1 MSMKSKNVAALI
13 TMAALFVS
21 ALPMTALA
29 NEVSPHL
36 FYGTERTY
44 GEDTTRHEDL
54 ILSEFGEEL
63 TGRCAVLPKNDT
75 FSIEKEGSDLDPSH
89 ELVLSLYC
97 PSTSDSNGQTRL
109 FWEEG
114 MLAKTER
121 LELGKEY
128 SLYND
133 EVKAMIADLQ
143 GTSHVN
149 DPFIV
154 IYVTDIDINYS
165 WRWIAH
171 LTDNWSA
178 PNAGSGSV
186 AQSGAVTQKWAS
198 DGNGWWIQNSDGT
211 YLKDTWYQSPESGLW
226 YYMGSDGYMLVN
238 TTTPDGSYVN
248 QSGVWVQ

>member
-1 MSMKSKNVAALI
+1 MSLKSKKVAALI

-21 ALPMTALA
+21 AVPMTALA

-36 FYGTERTY
+36 LYATEKTY

-54 ILSEFGEEL
+54 TLSEFGEEL

-75 FSIEKEGSDLDPSH
+75 FSIEAANLDPSH
-89 ELVLSLYC
+89 ELVFSIYC
-97 PSTSDSNGQTRL
+97 PITSDVNGQARL
-109 FWEEG
+109 VWEER
-114 MLAKTER
+114 MLVKTEK
-121 LELGKEY
+121 LVLGKEY

-133 EVKAMIADLQ
+133 EVKAMIDDLQ
-143 GTSHVN
+143 STSHVN
-149 DPFIV
+149 DPYIV
-154 IYVTDIDINYS
+154 IYVTDFDINNT

-171 LTDNWSA
+171 LTDNWTA
-178 PNAGSGSV
+178 PNA
-186 AQSGAVTQKWAS
+186 SGAVAKSGASTQKWAS
-198 DGNGWWIQNSDGT
+198 DEKGWWIQNSDGT

-226 YYMGSDGYMLVN
+226 YYMGTDGYMLVN